1 MNNALAVGPLV
12 LPYSMLLALASVAL
26 MFYVGNRGGR
36 KAGVEIE
43 PVLWHTLLLGLV
55 VARLAFVWEFRSAY
69 WASPL
74 DVVDIRDGGWNPTAG
89 FAAAWLF
96 ALSRHKQLPAVKK
109 ALRAA
114 LLTGTVVWSAGAAV
128 LSVRPDTGQELP
140 ALAFM
145 SIEGRPTNLGEFRG
159 RPTVVNLW
167 ATWCPPCV
175 REMPVLHQAQV
186 DRRDVN
192 FVFVNQGEPA
202 DRVRAWL
209 QARQLALLNVLMD
222 TNLQAGA
229 AFKQRALPMT
239 LFFDARGR
247 LVSVRIGELSAATL
261 NERLQGLT
269 P

>member
-140 ALAFM
+140 ALAFT
-145 SIEGRPTNLGEFRG
+145 SLEGRPTNLGEFRG

-186 DRRDVN
+186 DRSDVN